1 MSLSEQRYEQCLIS
15 LRKYWGYDAFRP
27 GQDQAI
33 RSVCE
38 GKKTLAIFPTGAG
51 KSLCYQVPAVSFE
64 GLCLVISPLVALMED
79 QVQQLQDRGISA
91 AYITSKLSYKES
103 EQRLVNA
110 RNGMYDLLYCAP
122 ERLTSQRFT
131 QELEHLPLSMIAVDD
146 AHCISEWG
154 HEFRPAYRQLA
165 GHISVKSNHIQWL
178 ALTATATPKVQ
189 KDICNVL
196 GFEEH
201 TAISLPFKRE
211 NVIWWVLRTEHT
223 IERMMSTLEKVK
235 NKGDGLIYA
244 GTRKN
249 TERWAERLQRHG
261 ITAQA
266 YHAGLS
272 PDERTSIQQQ
282 WISGKVPWVAATNAF
297 GMGIDKPDCRYV
309 FHETTP
315 NSLEAYYQEAGRA
328 GRDGQKSYPIL
339 FYRPA
344 HLRKARERIKEAYP
358 SLNELTKQYQI
369 LCDALGLAI
378 GSEMLDRVS
387 VPVDA
392 LCRRSGWSAKRW
404 ASILESFER
413 WGLIELGE
421 QKSRI
426 LMVQFLFSPGAM
438 QGIIDGINDLDKQV
452 FMDRFL
458 RRYGLNAYHQELRI
472 EWEDAKILFQDLPSL
487 SFDEF
492 EQYLEIIAHQDQWI
506 RYRIQESVYQ
516 LRLVQARQATI
527 PLDEKV
533 LRSRKKNALEKIEWM
548 QLYAESMV
556 CREVFLRRYFGEAKQ
571 EDCGHCDNCERAEQS
586 RRQGVTMEQVQEL
599 FDVMATEESLNYSE
613 IREQLSWSKERV
625 DSALHWLLSQQLI
638 EEIPKELLSYRV
650 IG

>member
-1 MSLSEQRYEQCLIS
+1 MSLSEQRYEQCLLS
-15 LRKYWGYDAFRP
+15 LQKYWGYEAFRP

-38 GKKTLAIFPTGAG
+38 GQKTLAIFPTGAG

-79 QVQQLQDRGISA
+79 QVKQLQDRGISA
-91 AYITSKLSYKES
+91 AYITSKLSFKES

-122 ERLTSQRFT
+122 ERLASERFK
-131 QELEHLPLSMIAVDD
+131 QELDQLPLSMIAIDE

-165 GHISVKSNHIQWL
+165 EHLSVKADHIQWL
-178 ALTATATPKVQ
+178 ALTATATPEVQ

-196 GFEEH
+196 GFDEH
-201 TAISLPFKRE
+201 TTISLPFKRE
-211 NVIWWVLRTEHT
+211 NLTWWVLRTEHT

-235 NKGDGLIYA
+235 GLGDGLIYA

-249 TERWAERLQRHG
+249 TERWAERMQRHG
-261 ITAQA
+261 IAAQA

-272 PDERTSIQQQ
+272 ADNRTHIQQQ
-282 WISGKVPWVAATNAF
+282 WISGKLPWVAATNAF

-315 NSLEAYYQEAGRA
+315 NSLEAYFQEAGRA

-344 HLRKARERIKEAYP
+344 HLRKAKERIEEAYP
-358 SLNELTKQYQI
+358 SIDELTKQYQI
-369 LCDALGLAI
+369 LCDALDLAV
-378 GSEMLDRVS
+378 GSEMLDQVALS
-387 VPVDA
+387 LDA
-392 LCRRSGWSAKRW
+392 LCLRSGWSGRRW
-404 ASILESFER
+404 ATILDSFER
-413 WGLIELGE
+413 WGLLELRE
-421 QKSRI
+421 SRSREI
-426 LMVQFLFSPGAM
+426 LLQFLYSPEAM
-438 QGIIDGINDLDKQV
+438 RGIIDGIKDLDKQL

-458 RRYGLNAYHQELRI
+458 RRFGLNAYHQELRM
-472 EWEDAKILFQDLPSL
+472 EWDEAKGLFHDLPSL

-492 EQYLEIIAHQDQWI
+492 EKYLEILAHQDGWI

-516 LRLVQARQATI
+516 IRLLEARQARI
-527 PLDEKV
+527 PLDEGL

-556 CREVFLRRYFGEAKQ
+556 CREVFLRRYFGETKP
-571 EDCGHCDNCERAEQS
+571 EDCGHCDNCERAQ
-586 RRQGVTMEQVQEL
+586 RFRQQGLTMEQVQDL
-599 FDVMATEESLNYSE
+599 FDLLGSEESLNYSE
-613 IREQLSWSKERV
+613 IRERLAWSKERI
-625 DSALHWLLSQQLI
+625 DSALFWLLSQQLI

-650 IG
+650 VS

>member
-1 MSLSEQRYEQCLIS
+1 MSLSEQRYEQCLLS
-15 LRKYWGYDAFRP
+15 LQKYWGYEAFRP

-38 GKKTLAIFPTGAG
+38 GQKTLAIFPTGAG

-79 QVQQLQDRGISA
+79 QVKQLQDRGISA
-91 AYITSKLSYKES
+91 AYITSKLSFKES

-122 ERLTSQRFT
+122 ERLASERFK
-131 QELEHLPLSMIAVDD
+131 QELEHLPLSMIAIDE

-154 HEFRPAYRQLA
+154 HEFRPAYRQVAEHL
-165 GHISVKSNHIQWL
+165 SVKTDHIQWI
-178 ALTATATPKVQ
+178 ALTATATPEVR
-189 KDICNVL
+189 KDICSVL
-196 GFEEH
+196 GFDEH
-201 TAISLPFKRE
+201 TTISLPFKRE
-211 NVIWWVLRTEHT
+211 NLTWWVLRTEHT
-223 IERMMSTLEKVK
+223 IERMMSTLDKVK
-235 NKGDGLIYA
+235 GLGDGLIYA

-261 ITAQA
+261 ISAKA

-272 PDERTSIQQQ
+272 ADKRTHIQQQ
-282 WISGKVPWVAATNAF
+282 WISGKLPWVAATNAF

-344 HLRKARERIKEAYP
+344 HLRKAKERIEEAYP
-358 SLNELTKQYQI
+358 SISELTKQYQI
-369 LCDALGLAI
+369 LCDTLELAV
-378 GSEMLDRVS
+378 GSEMLDRVAVS
-387 VPVDA
+387 ADA
-392 LCRRSGWSAKRW
+392 LCRRSGWSSRRW
-404 ASILESFER
+404 ATILESFER
-413 WGLIELGE
+413 WGLLELRE
-421 QKSRI
+421 ARSRV
-426 LMVQFLFSPGAM
+426 LLVQFSYTPEAM
-438 QGIIDGINDLDKQV
+438 RDIIDGIKDLDKQL

-458 RRYGLNAYHQELRI
+458 RRFGLNAYHQELRI
-472 EWEDAKILFQDLPSL
+472 EWDEAKGLFDDLPSL

-492 EQYLEIIAHQDQWI
+492 EQYLEILMHEDQWI
-506 RYRIQESVYQ
+506 RYRIQESVYELMLLEPRQ
-516 LRLVQARQATI
+516 QNIPIDQAM
-527 PLDEKV
+527 V
-533 LRSRKKNALEKIEWM
+533 RSRKKNALEKIQWM

-556 CREVFLRRYFGEAKQ
+556 CREVFLRRYFGETKP

-586 RRQGVTMEQVQEL
+586 RRQGVTMEEVQEL
-599 FDVMATEESLNYSE
+599 FDLVGSAESLNYSE
-613 IREQLSWSKERV
+613 IRERLSWSKERV
-625 DSALHWLLSQQLI
+625 DSAFHWLLSQQLM

-650 IG
+650 VS